1 MHKLASFIP
10 CGVSKKN
17 SEYLCKDLNGSPFS
31 QYQEKENAIQEGW
44 ESQESTFFEREKKK
58 KKKKNSILA
67 PVKTQMG
74 GEDSSFVYH
83 KNGISI

>member
-1 MHKLASFIP
+1 MPF
-10 CGVSKKN
+10 KKA
-17 SEYLCKDLNGSPFS
+17 
-31 QYQEKENAIQEGW
+31 ENLRSLHFLRGK
-44 ESQESTFFEREKKK
+44 KKK